1 MLARKGLLALV
12 LASRLLRALLS
23 EDIMSLL
30 SPHTHTHTAPRGKVA
45 PARLRGRAVCKV
57 RRTAGQLVLHV
68 GSSVAAAIVL
78 HLPKL
83 ESKV

>member
-12 LASRLLRALLS
+12 LASRLLRALFS

-30 SPHTHTHTAPRGKVA
+30 SPTAPRGKVA

-57 RRTAGQLVLHV
+57 RCTAGQLVLHL

>member
-12 LASRLLRALLS
+12 LASRLLRALFS

-30 SPHTHTHTAPRGKVA
+30 SPTAHTRTAPKGKVA

-57 RRTAGQLVLHV
+57 RRTAGQLVLHL

-78 HLPKL
+78 YLPKL
-83 ESKV
+83 KSKV

>member
-30 SPHTHTHTAPRGKVA
+30 SPTAPRGKVA

-57 RRTAGQLVLHV
+57 RHTAGQLVLHV

>member
-12 LASRLLRALLS
+12 LASRLLRALFS

-30 SPHTHTHTAPRGKVA
+30 SPTAPRGKVA

-68 GSSVAAAIVL
+68 GNSVAAAIVL
-78 HLPKL
+78 YLPKL
-83 ESKV
+83 ESKVEDCLP